1 MTTTLLSNKEKM
13 QGVFKKP
20 KETRPEYLEV
30 TGIKKYYF
38 KSLPRDIQKEIDSI
52 IVNKTTTI
60 WTKRP

>member
-1 MTTTLLSNKEKM
+1 MTTTLLSNK
-13 QGVFKKP
+13 QITGLLKKP
-20 KETRPEYLEV
+20 QESRFDYLEV

>member
-1 MTTTLLSNKEKM
+1 MTTTLLSNKKT

-20 KETRPEYLEV
+20 KETRSEYLEV
-30 TGIKKYYF
+30 KGIKNYYF
-38 KSLPRDIQKEIDSI
+38 KSLPRGVQKTIDSI